1 MGRQCRESR
10 YACATQ
16 GRVCLNP
23 KTEIDMA
30 KGQLRSGRE
39 PKKPKA
45 DKNKKK
51 AKAAA
56 SLLSAPTPQRKP
68 VPSLKGK

>member
-1 MGRQCRESR
+1 MDRRNHESR
-10 YACATQ
+10 YARGTQ
-16 GRVCLNP
+16 VPVCLNP
-23 KTEIDMA
+23 KMEIAMA

-51 AKAAA
+51 MKAAA
-56 SLLSAPTPQRKP
+56 SLLPSPAPHRKP
-68 VPSLKGK
+68 IPPAKGK